1 MATPARRGSRTADR
15 LLLSAAGTALL
26 ISMAAVAWLD
36 ARRGYDRIQADFRL
50 RVVEQLGP
58 ERAAGLAAGIRQIW
72 VPGLGRAD
80 RCITCHQ
87 AVLWKGFETAPLPS
101 RTHPTRPIEIHPP
114 ERFGCSVCHGGQGW
128 AVTLPDAHGDVPH
141 WGEPLLDRELAALY
155 STSGEAPPL
164 LQSNCNLCHRYE
176 RATEGAGAI
185 NLGKS
190 LVRQKGCR
198 SCHAVNGRGGAV
210 GPDLTWVGDKSA
222 EQFDYSRLRG
232 RPTVFAWHL
241 AHLKDPRLVVANT
254 LMPNFHLS
262 VRECQALAL
271 LVMSWRRVAFGA
283 AYLPG
288 TPAEDLPSAEEQL
301 AETRLRSGRG
311 GWFAQAGC
319 AVCHSVAVL
328 GMTSPTPIGP
338 DLSTAA
344 DDTQKRFGV
353 TLERYLATPSGT
365 MAAVLSRQ
373 ILLSPAQREAAAQHL
388 RQAFREYQRIE
399 AEGGTPLALPG
410 GVGLER

>member
-1 MATPARRGSRTADR
+1 MAAPDRRGSRAADR

-26 ISMAAVAWLD
+26 VSMAAVAWLD
-36 ARRGYDRIQADFRL
+36 ARRGYDMIQADFRV

-58 ERAAGLAAGIRQIW
+58 ERAADLPAGIRQIW
-72 VPGLGRAD
+72 VPALGRAD

-87 AVLWKGFETAPLPS
+87 AVMWKGFEAAPHPF
-101 RTHPTRPIEIHPP
+101 RTHPVRPVETHPP

-128 AVTLPDAHGDVPH
+128 AVALPDAHGEVPH
-141 WGEPLLDRELAALY
+141 WGEPLLDRELSAVY
-155 STSGEAPPL
+155 STSGVAPLL

-232 RPTVFAWHL
+232 RRTVFAWHL
-241 AHLKDPRLVVANT
+241 AHLKDPRFVVADT

-262 VRECQALAL
+262 ARECQALAL

-288 TPAEDLPSAEEQL
+288 TPAEDLPSAEERL
-301 AETRLRSGRG
+301 VEARLRSGRG
-311 GWFAQAGC
+311 GWFVQAGC
-319 AVCHSVAVL
+319 AVCHSVAAL
-328 GMTSPTPIGP
+328 AMKSPTPIGP

-344 DDTQKRFGV
+344 EDTQKRFGV
-353 TLERYLATPSGT
+353 TLERYLATPVGT

-373 ILLSPAQREAAAQHL
+373 IILSPGEREAAVQEL
-388 RQAFREYQRIE
+388 RQAFLEYQRLA
-399 AEGGTPLALPG
+399 AEGGNPLALSGGPG
-410 GVGLER
+410 PER